1 MWCRLCHLK
10 FDLISQNSVEKGKTK
25 LMVHDFVLYL
35 YILGYRATMIIISFI
50 MHGKSYK
57 ATYKNYVSKLVYTA
71 T

>member
-1 MWCRLCHLK
+1 MIL
-10 FDLISQNSVEKGKTK
+10 FYI
-25 LMVHDFVLYL
+25 

-57 ATYKNYVSKLVYTA
+57 ATYKNDVSKLVYAA